1 MEIVAVQVPSELM
14 SLLED
19 VKIQNNELVNKYLP
33 QDLSIHLS
41 KDRWLWTYRCLD
53 SDDDFGLTFESP
65 IHALCH
71 FVGLILQKQDEENQ
85 SFSKI
90 AQNFQD
96 ALNQCLEDEPYNDE
110 IQDKLT
116 QISDILDNVIQ
127 DL

>member
-14 SLLED
+14 PLLED

-71 FVGLILQKQDEENQ
+71 FIGLILQKQEDNQ
-85 SFSKI
+85 SFRKTVK
-90 AQNFQD
+90 NFQD
-96 ALNQCLEDEPYNDE
+96 AVNQALEDEPYDGE
-110 IQDKLT
+110 IIDKLT
-116 QISDILDNVIQ
+116 QISDIIFDVIQ

>member
-1 MEIVAVQVPSELM
+1 METSTVQIPSELM
-14 SLLED
+14 PLLED

-53 SDDDFGLTFESP
+53 SNDDFGLTFESP

-71 FVGLILQKQDEENQ
+71 FVGLILQKQEDDQ

-96 ALNQCLEDEPYNDE
+96 ALNEALEDEPYDDE
-110 IQDKLT
+110 IMGKLT
-116 QISDILDNVIQ
+116 EISDILNCTIQ